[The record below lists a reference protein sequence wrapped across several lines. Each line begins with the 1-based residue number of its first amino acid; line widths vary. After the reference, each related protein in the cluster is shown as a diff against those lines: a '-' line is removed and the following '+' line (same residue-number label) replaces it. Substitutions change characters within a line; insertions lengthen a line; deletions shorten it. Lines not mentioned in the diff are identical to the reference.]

1 MAPSDNPVALV
12 TGSAKRLG
20 KQIVSQLHQTGY
32 RVIIHYHQS
41 GAEAQ
46 SLADTLNQQRPDS
59 AAILQANLLDEQA
72 VKQLATQTL
81 ACFNRLDVLVNNASS
96 FYPTPLSTAT
106 HQQWDDLF
114 GSNVKAP
121 YFLAQALAPALHE
134 TKGCIINMVD
144 IHAERPL
151 QDHNI
156 YCMAKAALL
165 MMTKSLARELAPTIR
180 VNGIAPGAILWP
192 SQQLAEADKADIVQ
206 QIPLKRIGT
215 PEDIASTVLFLLQS
229 SYISG
234 QIIAVDGG
242 RSLGAAQ
249 KA

>member
-1 MAPSDNPVALV
+1 MSSSDSPVALV

-20 KQIVSQLHQTGY
+20 RQIICTLHQAGY

-41 GAEAQ
+41 HKEAN
-46 SLADTLNQQRPDS
+46 SLAGSLNQQRPNS
-59 AAILQANLLDEQA
+59 AATLPANLLDSQA
-72 VKQLATQTL
+72 LAQLASNAL
-81 ACFNRLDVLVNNASS
+81 ACFQRLDVLVNNASS
-96 FYPTPLSTAT
+96 FYPTPLAGAT
-106 HQQWDDLF
+106 LDNWDDLF

-121 YFLAQALAPALHE
+121 YFLAQALAPALSE
-134 TKGCIINMVD
+134 NNGCIINMVD
-144 IHAERPL
+144 IHAQQPL
-151 QDHNI
+151 ADHSI

-192 SQQLAEADKADIVQ
+192 SQQLAETDKAAILQ
-206 QIPLKRIGT
+206 QIPLQRTGT
-215 PEDIASTVLFLLQS
+215 PEDIANTVLFLLHS
-229 SYISG
+229 PYISG